1 MLSVVRDTLTE
12 AEAGTAAP
20 ADQAELTKQ
29 ISRELD
35 AMVVEAEKSADYS
48 ADAVHE
54 LKLLAHQCK
63 QMLAAANQIR
73 KDASVIRLPD
83 E

>member
-1 MLSVVRDTLTE
+1 M
-12 AEAGTAAP
+12 P

-29 ISRELD
+29 LSRELD